1 MKETALQQRLS
12 GALKNYKNSFFLFEF
27 LGLKISYQND
37 KCICLFPVDDF
48 LFSPFGGFHA
58 GLITTV
64 IDITMAHLSKK
75 MTGSAGATI
84 ELQTKYFHKNVNF
97 RFFTKGHFWG
107 CDVEKSIFGKMTV

>member
-1 MKETALQQRLS
+1 MKETALQQRLP
-12 GALKNYKNSFFLFEF
+12 GALKNYKNSFFLFEL

-64 IDITMAHLSKK
+64 IDITCLLYTSDA
-75 MTGSAGATI
+75 AD
-84 ELQTKYFHKNVNF
+84 E
-97 RFFTKGHFWG
+97 
-107 CDVEKSIFGKMTV
+107 